1 MHEIDLSGS
10 EVDNNTS
17 VAPPQERVRRPPKN
31 KGEAESEA
39 EQLLA
44 RLKEL

>member
-10 EVDNNTS
+10 EVGNNTS

-31 KGEAESEA
+31 KEAESEA